1 MTDSPQQQPAPAAT
15 AAAPVVSLETEL
27 TCSICTDL
35 LYNPLTLLDCLH
47 TFCGGCLKDWFAFQA
62 IRVESAPG
70 PPPPPNKPI
79 YTCPSCRDAVRDT
92 KHDAR
97 VTTLLEMFISL
108 NPGKGKTQEEK
119 DEMDAK
125 YKRGDKIMRRLKF
138 QDRTEEQIRLDEE
151 ERRLLEQVQE
161 MSLREAT
168 DAAARSAG
176 RRSRDASRV
185 RTGTRSRAHSGAVQ
199 SAEGYTEERRG
210 TRRRSE
216 SRRPDSGERRQR
228 QVEHQSSLRNL
239 ISGDGVDVRDIEKEI
254 EEFAKQIQE
263 EGLLD
268 GLDLN
273 NIDLENNDELSR
285 RITEAYRRRYRERM
299 RQDGGRR
306 SNASAHSH
314 RSDISAPRPRS
325 TTGDGTASRPAS
337 RLHSRPPS
345 TSSNEERS
353 RYPPSTSAAAHLD
366 VQDSSSRRRR
376 APSSSRSATV
386 PVPPT
391 QQQQTPPDI
400 RQAGRAQTDL
410 TGRPAMRPSMATV
423 PDARASGSPTLIS
436 SPTRRESPDNNT
448 SSLAFSTRAGLGIA
462 ESRPHA
468 RSQSHPPP
476 QTVPHTV
483 ELAAEVVSPS
493 LRKLTTTVTTLPY
506 PPSSSTPNSPSRA
519 PPPPPPSLHCTACP
533 NPLSPYSL
541 HYVCAPCSTT
551 LCRPCYLKKKGC
563 LHWFGF
569 GGRETR
575 AKWEK
580 QNAITPIPPPH
591 TLAPRKYLK
600 TGVVQTGAKFCASC
614 ESFCGDTTF
623 WRCEDC
629 NEGEWGYCTSCIGKG
644 NACVGHPLTA
654 QGTGTPKLPGC
665 EICKRPVTGNKDDDK
680 FLCCYSCGG
689 QGQNFCIPC
698 YKSLSIAPENGL
710 NGWRRCP
717 SRGHRTVTF
726 AYDSN
731 KQKLRITLDLIGGRR
746 LRVSEEEG
754 KQVWSWKDANG
765 NGYKRFVSLEISQ
778 SATTTKNGGEY
789 TSTSFPPDGGADRK
803 AAAGWGWIPAAG
815 VEDELMFPKGAEILE
830 VEDVNG
836 EWFHGFYM
844 GHQGLFPAP
853 YVRLLR

>member
-1 MTDSPQQQPAPAAT
+1 MTDSPRQQPVPATGAT
-15 AAAPVVSLETEL
+15 APVVSLEAEL

-62 IRVESAPG
+62 IRVETAPG
-70 PPPPPNKPI
+70 PPPPPEKPI

-97 VTTLLEMFISL
+97 VTTLLDMYLSL
-108 NPGKGKTQEEK
+108 NPEKGKTQEEK
-119 DEMDAK
+119 DEMDSK
-125 YKRGDKIMRRLKF
+125 YKRGDKVMRRLKF

-151 ERRLLEQVQE
+151 ERRLLEQVQQ

-176 RRSRDASRV
+176 RRSREASRA
-185 RTGTRSRAHSGAVQ
+185 RAGAGTEGRRSRAHSGAVQ
-199 SAEGYTEERRG
+199 GAEGYTEDRRRN
-210 TRRRSE
+210 RRRSE
-216 SRRPDSGERRQR
+216 SRQPGSGERDGERRQR

-239 ISGDGVDVRDIEKEI
+239 ISGDGVDVRDVEREI
-254 EEFAKQIQE
+254 EEFARQIQE

-285 RITEAYRRRYRERM
+285 RITEAYRRRHRERM

-314 RSDISAPRPRS
+314 RSDISTRPRS
-325 TTGDGTASRPAS
+325 TTGDGASRPAS

-345 TSSNEERS
+345 TGSNEERS

-366 VQDSSSRRRR
+366 VQESSTRRRR

-386 PVPPT
+386 PVAPT
-391 QQQQTPPDI
+391 QQQPQPDL
-400 RQAGRAQTDL
+400 RPTGRAQTDL
-410 TGRPAMRPSMATV
+410 SARPIRPSMATV
-423 PDARASGSPTLIS
+423 TDARASGSPTIIS
-436 SPTRRESPDNNT
+436 SPTRRESPDNNNA
-448 SSLAFSTRAGLGIA
+448 SLAFSARAGLGITQ
-462 ESRPHA
+462 SQPHA

-476 QTVPHTV
+476 QAQSHAA
-483 ELAAEVVSPS
+483 ELAADVIISPTT
-493 LRKLTTTVTTLPY
+493 RKLTTTVTALPY
-506 PPSSSTPNSPSRA
+506 HSSSSTPSSPSRA
-519 PPPPPPSLHCTACP
+519 PPPPPPTVHCTACP

-541 HYVCAPCSTT
+541 HYVCALCSTT

-575 AKWEK
+575 ARWEK

-591 TLAPRKYLK
+591 MLSPRKYLK
-600 TGVVQTGAKFCASC
+600 TGVVQTGSKFCASC
-614 ESFCGDTTF
+614 ENWAETY
-623 WRCEDC
+623 WRCEEC
-629 NEGEWGYCTSCIGKG
+629 NEGEWGYCTSCAGRGKACIGHALTKQG
-644 NACVGHPLTA
+644 EGRPL
-654 QGTGTPKLPGC
+654 GC
-665 EICKRPVTGNKDDDK
+665 EVCKRPVEEDK
-680 FLCCYSCGG
+680 KWACCYSCGSG
-689 QGQNFCIPC
+689 GQNFCFGC
-698 YKSLSIAPENGL
+698 YTSPTLKIAPENGL

-717 SRGHRTVTF
+717 SGHRMVVM
-726 AYDSN
+726 AYDAN
-731 KQKLRITLDLIGGRR
+731 KQKLKVAQDLVGGRS
-746 LRVSEEEG
+746 LKINTEEG
-754 KQVWSWKDANG
+754 GKEVWSWKDENG
-765 NGYKRFVSLEISQ
+765 NGYKRVVSSDVSLP
-778 SATTTKNGGEY
+778 ATATKNGGEY
-789 TSTSFPPDGGADRK
+789 TISLFPPDGGHGPK
-803 AAAGWGWIPAAG
+803 ATAGWGWIPASG

-844 GHQGLFPAP
+844 GAKGLFPAP
-853 YVRLLR
+853 YVRFR